1 MESLSYLF
9 EMRLLVAA
17 YSMRTEDF
25 GISEDVG
32 DLACGYITRQGRV
45 ILRIS
50 LIKRPQKVLMGEVN
64 SYSSRL
70 PFGASLPC
78 GEP

>member
-1 MESLSYLF
+1 
-9 EMRLLVAA
+9 
-17 YSMRTEDF
+17 MRTEEQNMLYFF
-25 GISEDVG
+25 GISEDVVG
-32 DLACGYITRQGRV
+32 LACGYIMRQGRV
-45 ILRIS
+45 ISCIH
-50 LIKRPQKVLMGEVN
+50 LIKRPQKVLKGEAKLG